1 MIWRREFITLLG
13 GAAAGLPLAARAQQ
27 AAVPVIGVLSTGAR
41 DSDDIRLGSL
51 RQSLMGMGYVE
62 GRNVSIEYRWADG
75 QLDRLPGLAADLVR
89 RRVDVIAAIGAPS
102 AALAA
107 KASTATIP
115 IVFGTGVD
123 PVEVGLVASLN
134 RPGGN
139 LTGVTNLGVELAAK
153 RVELLHKCIPE
164 ATTVAL
170 LVNPDNLNTSSQSRD
185 SQQAARA
192 LGLELAVVPARN
204 ERDLVVAFERFAQLR
219 AGALAIAGDSFFNDH
234 AEQLGAQTLAHAM
247 PAIYQLREFAAA
259 GGLMSYGSG
268 LADEYHLVGLY
279 IARILKGEKPADLP
293 VLQPTTF
300 EFAINLKT
308 ARALGLIVPTNLL
321 ASANEVIE

>member
-1 MIWRREFITLLG
+1 MIGRRQFITLLG
-13 GAAAGLPLAARAQQ
+13 GAAAAWPLAARAQQ
-27 AAVPVIGVLSTGAR
+27 PAMPVIGVLSTGAR

-89 RRVDVIAAIGAPS
+89 RRVVVIAAIGAPS

-164 ATTVAL
+164 VTTVAL

-185 SQQAARA
+185 SQQAAHA

-204 ERDLVVAFERFAQLR
+204 ERDLDVAFERFAELR
-219 AGALAIAGDSFFNDH
+219 AGALTIAGDAFFNDH
-234 AEQLGAQTLAHAM
+234 AGQLAAQTLAHAM

-259 GGLMSYGSG
+259 GGLMSCGSS

-293 VLQPTTF
+293 VLQPTRF

-308 ARALGLIVPTNLL
+308 AKALGLIVPTNLL
-321 ASANEVIE
+321 ASADEVIE